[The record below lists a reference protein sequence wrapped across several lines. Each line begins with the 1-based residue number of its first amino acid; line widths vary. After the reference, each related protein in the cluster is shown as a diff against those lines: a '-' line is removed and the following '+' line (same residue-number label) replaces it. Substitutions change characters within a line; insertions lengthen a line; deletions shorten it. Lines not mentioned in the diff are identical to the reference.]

1 MSRAPQ
7 ADWSIQEIARLT
19 GTTSRT
25 LRHYDAVG
33 LLPPTRIATNG
44 YRRYDHHALM
54 RLQRILLLRD
64 LGLGLRAIGRVL
76 DDEPD
81 AVAALAG
88 HRDELVRD
96 KNRID
101 RQIASID
108 TTIRKMRRGEGLMA
122 SEMFDG
128 FAPEQHEG
136 EVTKRWGEQA
146 YSFGASWWN
155 GKTADEKRA
164 FQAVQA
170 GIAADF
176 VAAASAGLRA
186 DSVEVQAIVER
197 HVAWLRE
204 VPGTPGY
211 PNGPEADYLLGL
223 AELYAADP
231 RFAAAY
237 EGSGV
242 DATGLIRDAVAFS
255 VENSTKQ

>member
-1 MSRAPQ
+1 MSGAEGS
-7 ADWSIQEIARLT
+7 DWSIHEIARLT

-44 YRRYDHHALM
+44 YRRYDQIALV

-81 AVAALAG
+81 AVAALAR

-122 SEMFDG
+122 QEMFDG
-128 FAPEQHEG
+128 FAPEPHET
-136 EVTKRWGEQA
+136 EVTKRWGERA
-146 YSFGASWWN
+146 YSTGATWWAD
-155 GKTADEKRA
+155 KTAAEKRE

-176 VAAASAGLRA
+176 VAAASAGLA
-186 DSVEVQAIVER
+186 AHSGEVQAIVER

-211 PNGPEADYLLGL
+211 PNGPEAEYLVGL
-223 AELYAADP
+223 AELYSADP

-237 EGSGV
+237 EGAGV
-242 DATGLIRDAVAFS
+242 DATGLVRDAIAFW
-255 VENSTKQ
+255 VENETQR

>member
-1 MSRAPQ
+1 MSTAPQ

-25 LRHYDAVG
+25 LRHYDAIG

-44 YRRYDHHALM
+44 YRRYGQRALV

-64 LGLGLRAIGRVL
+64 LGLGLQAIGRVL

-81 AVAALAG
+81 AMPALAR

-128 FAPEQHEG
+128 FAPEQHEN

-146 YSFGASWWN
+146 YSSGATWWN
-155 GKTADEKRA
+155 GKTADERRA
-164 FQAVQA
+164 FQAAQA
-170 GIAADF
+170 DIAADF
-176 VAAASAGLRA
+176 VEAASRGQRA
-186 DSVEVQAIVER
+186 DGAEVQAIVER
-197 HVAWLRE
+197 HVAWLSE

-211 PNGPEADYLLGL
+211 PNGPEADYLVGL

-231 RFAAAY
+231 RFAAAF
-237 EGSGV
+237 ESAGV
-242 DATGLIRDAVAFS
+242 DATGLVRDAVTFYVA
-255 VENSTKQ
+255 NATTQ